1 MMKLTRAAVLAAA
14 FLAFASAAARA
25 ENWPQWRGP
34 FFNGSTT
41 ETNLPEKFSPAENCV
56 WTARLPGIGA
66 STPAV
71 WGDRVFATAQDPAS
85 KKTFA
90 LCLSVA
96 DGSIL
101 WQHEIADGADF
112 ARGNT
117 AASPSPIADA
127 DRAYFY
133 FGTGDLAAFD
143 FGGKSLWRRNIA
155 RDHGPFEIKFG
166 YASSPLLFAGR
177 LYVPVIQGRESAGKM
192 DISYFLCIDPA
203 TGRDLWKHRR
213 PSDANAEAKQA
224 YTTPV
229 PFHVAG
235 RDQILLTGADYV
247 TAHDPA
253 TGEELWR
260 SPSYDPQRH
269 ELFRTVASA
278 AVAGETVFVA
288 APRNTKSHGLRIGP
302 DGRPAAN
309 AWTWTL
315 DKNAPDACTPA
326 VYAGKFLVLDGDSRY
341 ILRVDPA
348 GGQILQR
355 ERIDDAAVFQAS
367 PTVADGKIY
376 CISMDGEV
384 VVLAAADFKVLHR
397 ADFGG
402 KECRSTIAVAAGR
415 LFIRA
420 GDRLFAIARPD

>member
-1 MMKLTRAAVLAAA
+1 MSKRVRGAILAAA
-14 FLAFASAAARA
+14 FLVFASAAARA

-41 ETNLPEKFSPAENCV
+41 ETNLPEKFSPTENCV

-71 WGDRVFATAQDPAS
+71 WGDRVFVSAQDPAS
-85 KKTFA
+85 EKTYA
-90 LCLSVA
+90 VCLSAA
-96 DGSIL
+96 DGSLI
-101 WQHEIADGADF
+101 WRYEIGDGADF
-112 ARGNT
+112 SRGNT
-117 AASPSPIADA
+117 AASPSPIADGE
-127 DRAYFY
+127 RAYFY
-133 FGTGDLAAFD
+133 FGTGDLVAYD
-143 FGGKSLWRRNIA
+143 FAGTPLWRRNIA

-177 LYVPVIQGRESAGKM
+177 LYVPVIHGHEIAGRK
-192 DISYFLCIDPA
+192 DISYLLCIDPA
-203 TGRDLWKHRR
+203 TGKDLRKHRR
-213 PSDANAEAKQA
+213 PSDAHFEANQA

-229 PFHVAG
+229 PLRVAG

-260 SPSYDPQRH
+260 SPSYDPRKH
-269 ELFRTVASA
+269 ILFRTVASA
-278 AVAGETVFVA
+278 AVAGSTVLVA

-302 DGRPAAN
+302 DGRPAGD

-326 VYAGKFLVLDGDSRY
+326 VYDGYFLVLDGDSRY
-341 ILRVDPA
+341 ILRIDPA

-355 ERIDDAAVFQAS
+355 EHIDDATVFQAS

-376 CISMDGEV
+376 CISMNGEV
-384 VVLAAADFKVLHR
+384 VVLAADDFRVLHR

-420 GDRLFAIARPD
+420 GDRLFAIARP

>member
-1 MMKLTRAAVLAAA
+1 MSKRVRRAILAAA
-14 FLAFASAAARA
+14 FLVFASAAARA

-41 ETNLPEKFSPAENCV
+41 ETNLPEKFSPTENCV

-71 WGDRVFATAQDPAS
+71 WGDRVFVSAQDPAS
-85 KKTFA
+85 EKTYA
-90 LCLSVA
+90 VCLSAA
-96 DGSIL
+96 DGSLI
-101 WQHEIADGADF
+101 WRYEIGDGADF
-112 ARGNT
+112 SRGNT
-117 AASPSPIADA
+117 AASPSPIADGE
-127 DRAYFY
+127 RAYFY
-133 FGTGDLAAFD
+133 FGTGDLVAYD
-143 FGGKSLWRRNIA
+143 FAGTPLWRRNIA

-177 LYVPVIQGRESAGKM
+177 LYVPVIHGHEIAGRK
-192 DISYFLCIDPA
+192 DISYLLCIDPA
-203 TGRDLWKHRR
+203 TGKDLWKHRR
-213 PSDANAEAKQA
+213 PSDAHFEAKQA

-229 PFHVAG
+229 PFRVAG

-260 SPSYDPQRH
+260 SPSYDPRKH
-269 ELFRTVASA
+269 ILFRTVASA

-302 DGRPAAN
+302 AGRPAGD

-326 VYAGKFLVLDGDSRY
+326 VYDGYFLVLDGDSRY

-348 GGQILQR
+348 DGQILQR
-355 ERIDDAAVFQAS
+355 EHIDDATVFQAS

-376 CISMDGEV
+376 CISMNGEV
-384 VVLAAADFKVLHR
+384 VVLAADDFRVLHR

-420 GDRLFAIARPD
+420 GDRLFAIARP

>member
-1 MMKLTRAAVLAAA
+1 MSKRVRGAILAAA
-14 FLAFASAAARA
+14 FLAFASSAARA

-41 ETNLPEKFSPAENCV
+41 ETNLPEKFSPTENCV

-71 WGDRVFATAQDPAS
+71 WGDRVFVSAQDPAS
-85 KKTFA
+85 EKTYA
-90 LCLSVA
+90 VCLSAA
-96 DGSIL
+96 DGSLI
-101 WQHEIADGADF
+101 WRYEIGDGADF
-112 ARGNT
+112 SRGNT
-117 AASPSPIADA
+117 AASPSPIADGE
-127 DRAYFY
+127 RAYFY
-133 FGTGDLAAFD
+133 FGTGDLVAYD
-143 FGGKSLWRRNIA
+143 FAGTPLWRRNIA

-177 LYVPVIQGRESAGKM
+177 LYVPVIHGHEIAGRK
-192 DISYFLCIDPA
+192 DISYLLCIDPA
-203 TGRDLWKHRR
+203 TGKDLWKHRR
-213 PSDANAEAKQA
+213 PSDAHFEAKQA

-229 PFHVAG
+229 PFRIAG

-260 SPSYDPQRH
+260 SPSYDPRKH
-269 ELFRTVASA
+269 ILFRTVASA
-278 AVAGETVFVA
+278 AVAGETVLVA
-288 APRNTKSHGLRIGP
+288 APRNTKSHGLAIGP
-302 DGRPAAN
+302 DGRPAGD

-326 VYAGKFLVLDGDSRY
+326 VYDGYFLVLDGDSRY

-348 GGQILQR
+348 DGQILQR
-355 ERIDDAAVFQAS
+355 EHIDDATVFQAS

-376 CISMDGEV
+376 CISMNGEV
-384 VVLAAADFKVLHR
+384 VVLAADDFQVLHR

-420 GDRLFAIARPD
+420 GDRLFAIARP

>member
-1 MMKLTRAAVLAAA
+1 MMKLARAAILAAA
-14 FLAFASAAARA
+14 FLALAVSAARA

-41 ETNLPEKFSPAENCV
+41 ETNLPAKFSPTENCA
-56 WTARLPGIGA
+56 WTAKLPGIGA

-71 WGDRVFATAQDPAS
+71 WGDRVFVTAQDPAS
-85 KKTFA
+85 KKTYA

-101 WQHEIADGADF
+101 WQHEITGGADF
-112 ARGNT
+112 SRGNT
-117 AASPSPIADA
+117 AASPSPIADGE
-127 DRAYFY
+127 RAYFY

-143 FGGKSLWRRNIA
+143 FSGTPLWRRNIA
-155 RDHGPFEIKFG
+155 RDHGRFEIKFG

-177 LYVPVIQGRESAGKM
+177 LYVPVIQGRESAGRT
-192 DISYFLCIDPA
+192 DISYLLCIDPA
-203 TGRDLWKHRR
+203 TGKDLWKHRR
-213 PSDANAEAKQA
+213 PSDAEAEAKQA

-229 PFHVAG
+229 PFRVAG
-235 RDQILLTGADYV
+235 RDQILLTGGDYV

-260 SPSYDPQRH
+260 SPTYDPRKH
-269 ELFRTVASA
+269 ILFRTVASP

-288 APRNTKSHGLRIGP
+288 APRSTKSHGLRIGP
-302 DGRPAAN
+302 DGRPAAD

-315 DKNAPDACTPA
+315 DKNAPDVCTPA
-326 VYAGKFLVLDGDSRY
+326 VDEGKFLVLDGDSRY

-348 GGQILQR
+348 RGEILRR
-355 ERIDDAAVFQAS
+355 EHIQDAAVFQAS
-367 PTVADGKIY
+367 PTVADGKVY

-384 VVLAAADFKVLHR
+384 VVLAAGDFKVLHR

-402 KECRSTIAVAAGR
+402 KECRSTIAAAAGR

-420 GDRLFAIARPD
+420 GDRLFAIARP

>member
-1 MMKLTRAAVLAAA
+1 MMKLTRAAFLAA
-14 FLAFASAAARA
+14 FLALAVSAARA

-41 ETNLPEKFSPAENCV
+41 ETNLPEKFSPTENCV

-71 WGDRVFATAQDPAS
+71 WGDRVFVTAQDPKT
-85 KKTFA
+85 KKTYA
-90 LCLSVA
+90 VCLSAA
-96 DGSIL
+96 DGSL
-101 WQHEIADGADF
+101 VWRYEIGDGADF
-112 ARGNT
+112 SRGST
-117 AASPSPIADA
+117 AASPSPIADGE
-127 DRAYFY
+127 RAYFY
-133 FGTGDLAAFD
+133 FGTGDLAAYD
-143 FGGKSLWRRNIA
+143 FAGKPLWRRNIA

-177 LYVPVIQGRESAGKM
+177 LYVPVIHGRESAGRT
-192 DISYFLCIDPA
+192 DISYLLCIDPA
-203 TGRDLWKHRR
+203 TGKDLWKHRR
-213 PSDANAEAKQA
+213 PSDAIAEAKQA

-235 RDQILLTGADYV
+235 RDQILLTGGDYV
-247 TAHDPA
+247 TAHNPA
-253 TGEELWR
+253 TGAELWR
-260 SPSYDPQRH
+260 SPSYDPQKH
-269 ELFRTVASA
+269 ILFRTVASA

-288 APRNTKSHGLRIGP
+288 APRNTKSHGLTIGP

-309 AWTWTL
+309 AWAWSI
-315 DKNAPDACTPA
+315 DKNAPDVCTPA
-326 VYAGKFLVLDGDSRY
+326 VYDGKFLVLDGDSRH

-348 GGQILQR
+348 GGQILRR
-355 ERIDDAAVFQAS
+355 EHIKNAAVFQAS

-384 VVLAAADFKVLHR
+384 VVLAATDFKVLHR

-402 KECRSTIAVAAGR
+402 KECRSVIAVSAGR
-415 LFIRA
+415 LFIRTP
-420 GDRLFAIARPD
+420 DRLFCIVRP